1 MSVAKRII
9 WADRK
14 APTEELN
21 PELSS
26 SERTVLNNAPPD
38 LSSSHP
44 NSCFSFRLAG

>member
-1 MSVAKRII
+1 MFSFKKKYMSVTKHIV

-14 APTEELN
+14 AQTEELN

-38 LSSSHP
+38 LSSSQQL
-44 NSCFSFRLAG
+44 F